1 MQPDGSEDGLPQFF
15 LHCYLVIIM
24 VGVKVVPNKASE
36 IKRVMNSVQASMAV
50 EGLKPSK
57 RAKAI
62 SQKYLEGKLDSEEAV
77 NMITAHH
84 TAKRKSR

>member
-1 MQPDGSEDGLPQFF
+1 MP
-15 LHCYLVIIM
+15 
-24 VGVKVVPNKASE
+24 KKASE
-36 IKRVMNSVQASMAV
+36 IKRVMNSIQASMAV

-77 NMITAHH
+77 TMIIAHH
-84 TAKRKSR
+84 RAKRKNR